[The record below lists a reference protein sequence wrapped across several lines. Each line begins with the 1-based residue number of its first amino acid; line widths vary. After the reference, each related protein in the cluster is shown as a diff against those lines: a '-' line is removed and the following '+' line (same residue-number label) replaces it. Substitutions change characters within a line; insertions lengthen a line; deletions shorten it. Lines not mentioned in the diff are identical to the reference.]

1 MRWIHLPNWPD
12 KQEEEKYILSLSF
25 FWGFLGKYYLEQF
38 STIRLT
44 IWDDETISKRVLELP
59 MNKFI

>member
-12 KQEEEKYILSLSF
+12 KQEEEKYILSPAF
-25 FWGFLGKYYLEQF
+25 FWGFLGKYLEQF

>member
-12 KQEEEKYILSLSF
+12 KQEEEKYFPPSS
-25 FWGFLGKYYLEQF
+25 FWGFLGKYLEQF

-44 IWDDETISKRVLELP
+44 IWDDETISKIVLELP